1 MKGIILAA
9 GMGTRLKPLTDVT
22 PKCLVPVNGKPMLEY
37 QLECLAGAGLEQ
49 CVLVLGY
56 RASQITNRFG
66 DQHLGMAMSYVQNE
80 LFQETNNLYSLWLA
94 RNHLDDDILLLES
107 DLLFE
112 DDMIQQLIQHPDKS
126 VAVVNRYEPPMNG
139 TVILA
144 ANNIANA
151 MVLKVNQTP
160 GFDYTSALKTVNIY
174 KLSESDMRS
183 SVIPELSRFVDSGRT
198 DQYYEAIFSDLI
210 AQKRLQMSIL
220 RAEELKW
227 AEVDTQEDLSAAE
240 ALFGKDIHR
249 TKHTTISR

>member
-1 MKGIILAA
+1 MRGIILAA

-37 QLECLAGAGLEQ
+37 QLECLATAGLEQ
-49 CVLVLGY
+49 CVLVVGY
-56 RASQITNRFG
+56 RASQIANRFG
-66 DQHLGMAMSYVQNE
+66 NNHRGMAISYVQNE

-112 DDMIQQLIQHPDKS
+112 ADMIQQLIQHPAKS

-144 ANNIANA
+144 ANDIANA
-151 MVLKVNQTP
+151 MVLKVNQTL

-174 KLSESDMRS
+174 KLSKSDMRS
-183 SVIPELSRFVDSGRT
+183 SVIPELSSFVDSGRT

-220 RAEELKW
+220 RSEDLKW

-240 ALFGKDIHR
+240 ELFGKEIHI
-249 TKHTTISR
+249 TKHATISR